1 MSTNEIIDEVTSLP
15 VDIRLQIVDALLKSL
30 NTPDPS
36 LEEKW
41 TEVAQRRADELDSGV
56 VEPVPGEEV
65 FARIR
70 QRFGHP

>member
-1 MSTNEIIDEVTSLP
+1 MSTDEIIDEVTSLP
-15 VDIRLQIVDALLKSL
+15 VDVRLKIVDALLKSL

-36 LEEKW
+36 AEQKW
-41 TEVAQRRADELDSGV
+41 TEVAQRRVDELDSGL
-56 VEPVPGEEV
+56 VEPVPGDQV